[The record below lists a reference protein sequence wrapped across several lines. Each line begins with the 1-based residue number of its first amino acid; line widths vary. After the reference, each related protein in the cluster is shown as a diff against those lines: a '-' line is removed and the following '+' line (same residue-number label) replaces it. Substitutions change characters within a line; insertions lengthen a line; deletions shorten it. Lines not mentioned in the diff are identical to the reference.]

1 MKQLYFLMI
10 FLLVSGAM
18 VAQETLSKE
27 EQQRREKNIQAANP
41 FAQYGYKGKV
51 ATLSKGKYLEVH
63 DLDSIVTIGS
73 IRFHVD
79 RKEIVGVAAADTVNG
94 EYARP
99 VGDMPSRWL
108 SVDPLAEEFPSW
120 SPYNLS
126 FNNPI
131 KYNDP
136 TGMGPEDVIITGVL
150 ADKAFEQLKASTQ
163 NLTLSMNESG
173 KVTAVANEGATL
185 TEAEQTFLNATTS
198 DKVTVNLNATDQN
211 VMDGGKVLIGG
222 SFDGTKKID
231 GVVQAYQTVNPN
243 QMEIIDSFT
252 GRGAGVGTLHET
264 LESFVAGSNFPNSKP
279 AVDGKANKAYDYAHP
294 EARRIDP
301 RHRELTGT
309 SPNDRRPY
317 VLPNGD
323 GTFQLEKY
331 IEYNGQRRHLF
342 TEKAYRP

>member
-1 MKQLYFLMI
+1 MKQFNFLI
-10 FLLVSGAM
+10 VFLFLCGIAS
-18 VAQETLSKE
+18 AQEELSKE
-27 EQQRREKNIQAANP
+27 EKERREKNIQAANP
-41 FAQYGYKGKV
+41 FAQFGYKGKV

-79 RKEIVGVAAADTVNG
+79 RKEIVGVIQEENPNN

-99 VGDMPSRWL
+99 IGDLPSRWL
-108 SVDPLAEEFPSW
+108 SIDPLAEEFPEW
-120 SPYNLS
+120 SPYNFS
-126 FNNPI
+126 FNSPL
-131 KYNDP
+131 KFNDP

-150 ADKAFEQLKASTQ
+150 KDKAFDQLKSSTQ
-163 NLTLSMNESG
+163 NLTLSMDNNG

-211 VMDGGKVLIGG
+211 VMEGGKVLIGG

-243 QMEIIDSFT
+243 QMDIIDSFT
-252 GRGAGVGTLHET
+252 DRGSGIGTLHET
-264 LESFVAGSNFPNSKP
+264 LESFLAGSKFPNSKA
-279 AVDGKANKAYDYAHP
+279 AVDGKSNKAYEYAHP

-301 RHRELTGT
+301 RHKELTGT
-309 SPNDRRPY
+309 SPNDRMPY

-331 IEYNGQRRHLF
+331 IEYNGQRRRLF